1 MILNIDK
8 SWTWLVSVRAT
19 LTRRPQVTTDRP
31 PIRVKAS
38 GVRDPRRR
46 A

>member
-1 MILNIDK
+1 VILNIDK
-8 SWTWLVSVRAT
+8 SWTWLVSVRAK

-31 PIRVKAS
+31 PIPVKAS
-38 GVRDPRRR
+38 GFSDPRRP

>member
-8 SWTWLVSVRAT
+8 SWTWLVAMRAR

-31 PIRVKAS
+31 PVSVKPNVTPP
-38 GVRDPRRR
+38 G
-46 A
+46 